1 MIVRATDTASLNKHI
16 ITSMIYTT
24 KETMRMQLITMRNIL
39 SMVAQEGL
47 GRVVIQA
54 TYSIEATGDIP
65 ELKKSAPSHLHL

>member
-1 MIVRATDTASLNKHI
+1 
-16 ITSMIYTT
+16 
-24 KETMRMQLITMRNIL
+24 MQLITMRNIL